1 MTFMARI
8 IARWCFSLTDL
19 TDQKRLALIAESHL
33 RLTGRPLVSPAW
45 VSPGSDTIAAM
56 WAAPQVIL
64 AHGTQD
70 DPLFFYGNKQALKLF
85 ELTSEQLAA
94 MPSRLSAEP
103 LCREER
109 ANLLAR
115 VARDGFIDDYSGVR
129 VSRTGK
135 RFRIQQATV
144 WDLIDETGVKY
155 GQAAT
160 FANWEFL

>member
-1 MTFMARI
+1 MKSMVRI
-8 IARWCFSLTDL
+8 IARWCSSLTNL
-19 TDQKRLALIAESHL
+19 ACQERLLLIAESHL
-33 RLTGRPLVSPAW
+33 RLTGRPLVAQS
-45 VSPGSDTIAAM
+45 GDTIAAM

-64 AHGTQD
+64 AHGIQE
-70 DPLFFYGNKQALKLF
+70 DPLFFYGNKQALELF
-85 ELTSEQLAA
+85 ELTPEQVAA

-103 LCREER
+103 MLREER

-115 VARDGFIDDYSGVR
+115 VARDGFIDDYSGIR

-144 WDLIDETGVKY
+144 WDLIDENGAKH

-160 FANWEFL
+160 FADWELL